1 MQKSTCLQSQCCLEV
16 LAPSTEQC
24 SDASAG
30 PLSDA
35 KGSLLSQ
42 RTWCQCRRP
51 AGLCRAQLQKL
62 GHWMSSWRVA
72 FWKVTLA
79 LYIGDVL
86 KEPEGIFLFAIFPPA
101 AVPQLI
107 KL

>member
-1 MQKSTCLQSQCCLEV
+1 MPC
-16 LAPSTEQC
+16 A
-24 SDASAG
+24 ASEAG
-30 PLSDA
+30 TLDELMES
-35 KGSLLSQ
+35 G
-42 RTWCQCRRP
+42 
-51 AGLCRAQLQKL
+51 
-62 GHWMSSWRVA
+62 

-79 LYIGDVL
+79 LCIGDVL